1 MRPGGVRRLR
11 TPATAVPGP
20 TVSTVTASRRDPGP
34 SPRGEQTRELIVATA
49 LRLFRERGYEAT
61 TMRAIAAEAQ
71 VSVGNAYYYFPSKQH
86 LVQAYYGQSQG
97 AHAAAARPCLE
108 TESAFQARLHGVL
121 LARVDTMQDEKGFAV
136 DFFRFAADPQSPLSP
151 FSKESATAREMSI
164 GLYEE
169 VVHGAKGLKVPAELQ
184 ESLPELLWLYQMGV
198 VLFWIHDTSPA
209 SAKTYALVE
218 RTVPLVG
225 KLVHLTRYRLL
236 RGVLSDLLDLLR
248 ELGPIQGSA
257 PGRLTDR
264 ERRSARSE

>member
-1 MRPGGVRRLR
+1 MRRLGA
-11 TPATAVPGP
+11 PAVGDPGP
-20 TVSTVTASRRDPGP
+20 TVSIVIAPRRDPGP
-34 SPRGEQTRELIVATA
+34 SSRGEQTRELIVATA

-86 LVQAYYGQSQG
+86 LVQAYYGQSQE
-97 AHAAAARPCLE
+97 AHAAAARHALDSE
-108 TESAFQARLHGVL
+108 GAFEARLHGVL

-151 FSKESATAREMSI
+151 FSQESAAAREMSI

-169 VVHGAKGLKVPAELQ
+169 VVRGTKGLKVPAELR

-198 VLFWIHDTSPA
+198 VLFWIHDTSPG

-218 RTVPLVG
+218 RTVPRVV
-225 KLVHLTRYRLL
+225 KLVHLARYRLL
-236 RGVLSDLLDLLR
+236 RGVLADLLDLLR
-248 ELGPIQGSA
+248 ELGSIRVTH
-257 PGRLTDR
+257 PG
-264 ERRSARSE
+264 RRSARSE